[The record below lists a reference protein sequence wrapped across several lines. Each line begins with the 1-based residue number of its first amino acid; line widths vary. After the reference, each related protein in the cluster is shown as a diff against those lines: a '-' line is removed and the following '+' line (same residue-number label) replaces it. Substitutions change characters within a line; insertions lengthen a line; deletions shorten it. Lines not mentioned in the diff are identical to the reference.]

1 MLSVIYA
8 ECHLAECRK
17 WALYA
22 ECFMLNVIMLSVV
35 APLEQRMLAGYS
47 QKLVR
52 SSYDHFY
59 DEKLL
64 PVRIK
69 HEI

>member
-1 MLSVIYA
+1 MLNVPNNPYMLSVVM
-8 ECHLAECRK
+8 LSVVM
-17 WALYA
+17 LSVV
-22 ECFMLNVIMLSVV
+22 MLNVV
-35 APLEQRMLAGYS
+35 APLEQRMLTGYS

-69 HEI
+69 H